1 MPDPLDYFF
10 HPKTVAVVGVSRQPK
25 KVGNVVFRNFINSE
39 QFEGQA
45 FPVTHSSREILGRE
59 AYRTVTDV
67 PVVPDLV
74 IITTPASFV
83 SSVLEE
89 TAKNGSPAA
98 IVVAGGFSEIGEK
111 GLERENEIR
120 TIVAEYGI
128 RVIGPN
134 CLGVFDSFSGVDTLF
149 LPPYRLIRPPQ
160 GHIAFI
166 SQSGGYGSAIL
177 SWCANLGIGVS
188 KFISFGN
195 RVDVD
200 ELDLLRYLKKD
211 RKTKTITHY
220 LESWRRGREWIEE
233 ARKLVDEKPIIV
245 LKGGETA
252 AGARAAISHTGA
264 VIKSDQLRLFR
275 QIFKQTGI
283 VRATDGTELF
293 DLARALSYLP
303 APQGSGVGVITN
315 AGGIGVLTADLLSRE
330 GLKLAELSP
339 QSLELLE
346 RKLPAECAKTNPCDL
361 VGDADAERYRIAM
374 DVFISDPNIHI
385 LNVIIL
391 PQTSFIDLDI
401 VDVLMEETAKGKPII
416 VTTIGGAFVDTLIR
430 MLEEVRI
437 PAYPAPGRTVG
448 VLSALLERARRYG

>member
-166 SQSGGYGSAIL
+166 
-177 SWCANLGIGVS
+177 
-188 KFISFGN
+188 
-195 RVDVD
+195 
-200 ELDLLRYLKKD
+200 
-211 RKTKTITHY
+211 
-220 LESWRRGREWIEE
+220 
-233 ARKLVDEKPIIV
+233 
-245 LKGGETA
+245 
-252 AGARAAISHTGA
+252 
-264 VIKSDQLRLFR
+264 
-275 QIFKQTGI
+275 
-283 VRATDGTELF
+283 
-293 DLARALSYLP
+293 
-303 APQGSGVGVITN
+303 
-315 AGGIGVLTADLLSRE
+315 
-330 GLKLAELSP
+330 
-339 QSLELLE
+339 
-346 RKLPAECAKTNPCDL
+346 
-361 VGDADAERYRIAM
+361 
-374 DVFISDPNIHI
+374 
-385 LNVIIL
+385 
-391 PQTSFIDLDI
+391 
-401 VDVLMEETAKGKPII
+401 
-416 VTTIGGAFVDTLIR
+416 
-430 MLEEVRI
+430 
-437 PAYPAPGRTVG
+437 
-448 VLSALLERARRYG
+448 